1 MGDSRRKYDE
11 EFKRNAVELCRTS
24 GKTTSQIARDL
35 GINSSMLNRWRR
47 EQVKYGE
54 RAFPGIGKQMRGT
67 DLEEENRRLKKE
79 LAIAEE
85 ERDILKKAG
94 GHLLQNAEMKY
105 RFIREHTGTFR
116 VETMCRVLK
125 VSRTG
130 YYRWLKRPVSQ
141 RRSQDEIIKE
151 KILNIYNKSRK
162 TYGSPRI
169 QKQLG
174 REGIHCSKK
183 RVERL
188 MREAGVQAIQ
198 KRKFKV
204 TTDSRHNL
212 PVAENILNREFTASS
227 PNKRWVTDIT
237 YIPTEE
243 GWLYLA
249 AVMDLYSKRIAGYSM
264 QKYLTRELVIEA
276 LQKAVT
282 NRRPGRGLVIHSDR
296 GSQYASSDYQQLLR
310 QYGFICSM
318 SRKGDCWDNSP
329 MESFFKTFKT
339 ELVYHRRFKT
349 RAEAKLEIFEYIEV
363 FYNRFRLHSALGY
376 ETPEEFE
383 KNYENLIKVA

>member
-1 MGDSRRKYDE
+1 
-11 EFKRNAVELCRTS
+11 
-24 GKTTSQIARDL
+24 
-35 GINSSMLNRWRR
+35 
-47 EQVKYGE
+47 
-54 RAFPGIGKQMRGT
+54 
-67 DLEEENRRLKKE
+67 
-79 LAIAEE
+79 
-85 ERDILKKAG
+85 
-94 GHLLQNAEMKY
+94 MKY

-130 YYRWLKRPVSQ
+130 YYRWLKKPVSQ
-141 RRSQDEIIKE
+141 RKIQDEIIKE
-151 KILNIYNKSRK
+151 KAEHIYNKSRK

-169 QKQLG
+169 HKQLG
-174 REGIHCSKK
+174 KEGIHCGKK

-188 MREAGVQAIQ
+188 MREAGIQAIQ
-198 KRKFKV
+198 KRQFKV

-249 AVMDLYSKRIAGYSM
+249 AVMDLYSRRIAGYSM
-264 QKYLTRELVIEA
+264 QKYLTRELAIEA
-276 LQKAVT
+276 LNNAVT
-282 NRRPGRGLVIHSDR
+282 NRRPGRGLIIHSDR
-296 GSQYASSDYQQLLR
+296 GSQYASHDYQQLLQ

-329 MESFFKTFKT
+329 MESFFKTLKT

-349 RAEAKLEIFEYIEV
+349 RAEARVEIFEYIEV
-363 FYNRFRLHSALGY
+363 FYNRFRLHSSLGY
-376 ETPEEFE
+376 ATPEEFE
-383 KNYENLIKVA
+383 KNYENLRNVA

>member
-1 MGDSRRKYDE
+1 
-11 EFKRNAVELCRTS
+11 
-24 GKTTSQIARDL
+24 
-35 GINSSMLNRWRR
+35 
-47 EQVKYGE
+47 
-54 RAFPGIGKQMRGT
+54 
-67 DLEEENRRLKKE
+67 
-79 LAIAEE
+79 
-85 ERDILKKAG
+85 
-94 GHLLQNAEMKY
+94 MKY
-105 RFIREHTGTFR
+105 RFIREHTETFR

-227 PNKRWVTDIT
+227 PKKKWVTDIT

-329 MESFFKTFKT
+329 MESFFKTLKT